1 MKIAQFAQVKAVRGM
16 NDILPVSTA
25 LWQKIEKSIIQI
37 FQQYAYH
44 EIRMP
49 VLEKTELFQRGIG
62 EVTDIVEKEMYT
74 FLDRN
79 QESLTLRPEGTAV
92 CVRAAIEHGL
102 LYHQTQKLWYMGPMF
117 RHERPQKGR
126 YRQFYHIGAEAF
138 GFSRYHIEA
147 EMILMVTRC
156 FEALNLSE
164 KISLQLNS
172 LGSVQARLQ
181 FREKFVLFC
190 EQHVDKLD
198 EDSQKR
204 LKTNPLR
211 ILDSKNP
218 EVKILLQEAPKLS
231 DYLEDASRKEFEQ
244 LCQLLSDLNI
254 KFDINPHLV
263 RGLDYY
269 TGIVFEWITPY
280 LGAQSTVCAGGRY
293 DNLVEEL
300 GGSPTPACG
309 FAMGMERLVELYAE
323 CHAVT
328 AINPPID
335 GYFIVDENGFDKA
348 VKCAEEIKN
357 NLESVS
363 LDLNFSGGG
372 FKSQFKRADKSQAHF
387 ALILGEDELAQ
398 NMITFKD
405 LRQGKPQI
413 TLSLPDLIQHLRHFL
428 RSLP

>member
-1 MKIAQFAQVKAVRGM
+1 MKKARFSQVNAVRGM
-16 NDILPVSTA
+16 NDILPSHTA
-25 LWQKIEKSIIQI
+25 LWRKIEKTLTQI

-44 EIRMP
+44 EIRLP
-49 VLEKTELFQRGIG
+49 IVEKTELFQRGIG

-74 FLDRN
+74 FQDRN
-79 QESLTLRPEGTAV
+79 HDSLTLRPEGTAS
-92 CVRAAIEHGL
+92 CVRAAIEHGM

-147 EMILMVTRC
+147 ELILMVTRC
-156 FEALNLSE
+156 LDSLNLSE
-164 KISLQLNS
+164 KITLQLNS
-172 LGSVQARLQ
+172 LGTVASRCQ
-181 FREKFVLFC
+181 FREKFVSFC
-190 EQHVDKLD
+190 EKNLDKLD

-218 EVKILLQEAPKLS
+218 DVKMLLQEAPKLN
-231 DYLEDASRKEFEQ
+231 DYLDLASQKELEQ
-244 LCQLLSDLNI
+244 LCQILSDLNI
-254 KFDINPHLV
+254 KYDINPHLV

-309 FAMGMERLVELYAE
+309 FAIGMERLVELYCESQGITTFNEPVDA
-323 CHAVT
+323 
-328 AINPPID
+328 
-335 GYFIVDENGFDKA
+335 YFITDENGIDMAIKA
-348 VKCAEEIKN
+348 AEKIKHQIPGIK
-357 NLESVS
+357 LE
-363 LDLNFSGGG
+363 LNFLGGS

-387 ALILGEDELAQ
+387 ALIVGEDELAQ
-398 NMITFKD
+398 NMVTLKD
-405 LRQGKPQI
+405 LRQGNPQI
-413 TLSLPDLIQHLRHFL
+413 TLSLPKLIEQLTHFF